1 MIHASIAELAQ
12 ALAPRRRL
20 LGLDVGTKTIG
31 LALSD
36 VTRTVATP
44 FETLMRVK
52 LTADAGKIAAI
63 VAKHEVGG
71 LVIGLP
77 INMDGSD
84 GPMAQRARQF
94 ARDMAERLKLPVA
107 LWDERL
113 TSVEANRV
121 LRESGMRPQE
131 RARSVDQVAAV
142 LLLEN
147 FLEAQR
153 MAAVSGPSIDE

>member
-1 MIHASIAELAQ
+1 MSVV
-12 ALAPRRRL
+12 ALDALRALPSGKRL
-20 LGLDVGTKTIG
+20 LGVDLGTKTIG

-113 TSVEANRV
+113 TTAAVER
-121 LRESGMRPQE
+121 GMIEADFSRKK
-131 RARSVDQVAAV
+131 RARLIDSAA
-142 LLLEN
+142 
-147 FLEAQR
+147 
-153 MAAVSGPSIDE
+153 AAYMLQGALDRLAILRSP

>member
-1 MIHASIAELAQ
+1 MIVELS
-12 ALAPRRRL
+12 ALRELPYGKRL
-20 LGLDVGTKTIG
+20 LGVDLGTKTIG

-36 VTRTVATP
+36 VSRTVASP

-52 LTADAGKIAAI
+52 LTADAEKIAAI
-63 VAKHEVGG
+63 VAQHEVGG

-113 TSVEANRV
+113 TTAAVER
-121 LRESGMRPQE
+121 GMIEADFSRKK
-131 RARSVDQVAAV
+131 RARLIDSAA
-142 LLLEN
+142 
-147 FLEAQR
+147 
-153 MAAVSGPSIDE
+153 AAYMLQGALDRLAILRSP